1 MAVEWKATCGTV
13 NESIKCKRADFD
25 DVKKAYD
32 TINMANPN
40 DMNLQET
47 FRKAIVD
54 NGEWRGKSSKV
65 AEQKAQDIITQIQD
79 KRYDDSVWQ
88 RYALVGGTPLKEYI
102 NYKNFFNIS
111 YEKPYPNYSNTCALQ
126 VSYALNYGKMPLH
139 TLIKER
145 EYNALYDTNREYL
158 YILGADYIGRFL
170 NDKWGSPEISGT
182 LNTNVDRQTMLI
194 KLKGQKGIATMRG
207 NHFINNT
214 LVKSFSHTTLWNL
227 DEFVDVQNKTNINFL
242 DEELQRQLF
251 HNTEFYLAQT
261 FSFWELL

>member
-1 MAVEWKATCGTV
+1 MAVEWQATCGTASA
-13 NESIKCKRADFD
+13 SIKCKRPDFD
-25 DVKKAYD
+25 DVKRAYD

-47 FRKAIVD
+47 FRKAIID
-54 NGEWRGKSSKV
+54 NGVWRGISSKV
-65 AEQKAQDIITQIQD
+65 AEQKAQEILIQIQNGDYND
-79 KRYDDSVWQ
+79 KVWQ
-88 RYALVGGTPLKEYI
+88 RYALVGGTPLSEYI
-102 NYKNFFNIS
+102 NYKNFFNIP
-111 YEKPYPNYSNTCALQ
+111 YKRPYPNYSNTCALQ

-207 NHFINNT
+207 NHFVNNT
-214 LVKSFSHTTLWNL
+214 LVGSFSHATLWNL

-242 DEELQRQLF
+242 DEESQRKRF

>member
-13 NESIKCKRADFD
+13 NESIKCKRPDFD
-25 DVKKAYD
+25 DVKRAYD

-145 EYNALYDTNREYL
+145 EYNSLYDTNKKHL
-158 YILGADYIGRFL
+158 YILGADYIGTFL
-170 NDKWGSPEISGT
+170 KDKWGDPEISGT
-182 LNTNVDRQTMLI
+182 LNTNADRQAMLT
-194 KLKGQKGIATMRG
+194 KLKGQKGIATMKG
-207 NHFINNT
+207 KHFINNV
-214 LVKSFSHTTLWNL
+214 LVGKFSHATLWNQN
-227 DEFVDVQNKTNINFL
+227 EFVDVQNGTNINFL
-242 DEELQRQLF
+242 DEESQRKLF
-251 HNTEFYLAQT
+251 HNTEFYLTQT
-261 FSFWELL
+261 FNFWELL

>member
-25 DVKKAYD
+25 DVKRAYD

-88 RYALVGGTPLKEYI
+88 RYALVGGTPLR
-102 NYKNFFNIS
+102 N
-111 YEKPYPNYSNTCALQ
+111 
-126 VSYALNYGKMPLH
+126 
-139 TLIKER
+139 TLI
-145 EYNALYDTNREYL
+145 
-158 YILGADYIGRFL
+158 
-170 NDKWGSPEISGT
+170 
-182 LNTNVDRQTMLI
+182 I
-194 KLKGQKGIATMRG
+194 KTS
-207 NHFINNT
+207 
-214 LVKSFSHTTLWNL
+214 LVKVPIMQIIAIPVLC
-227 DEFVDVQNKTNINFL
+227 K
-242 DEELQRQLF
+242 
-251 HNTEFYLAQT
+251 
-261 FSFWELL
+261 

>member
-13 NESIKCKRADFD
+13 NESIKCKRANFD
-25 DVKKAYD
+25 DVKRAYD
-32 TINMANPN
+32 TINMASPN

-47 FRKAIVD
+47 FRQAIID
-54 NGEWRGKSSKV
+54 NGKWRGKSSKI
-65 AEQKAQDIITQIQD
+65 AEQKAQEILIQIQNGD
-79 KRYDDSVWQ
+79 YDDKVWQ
-88 RYALVGGTPLKEYI
+88 RYALVGGTPLSEYI
-102 NYKNFFNIS
+102 NYKNFFNIP
-111 YEKPYPNYSNTCALQ
+111 YKRPYPNYSNTCALQ

-170 NDKWGSPEISGT
+170 QDKWGKAEISQT
-182 LNTNVDRQTMLI
+182 LHNNIDRQTMLI

-214 LVKSFSHTTLWNL
+214 LVGSFSHATLWNEK
-227 DEFVDVQNKTNINFL
+227 EFVDVQNKTNDNWL
-242 DEELQRQLF
+242 LELIGYDKENNLHIYRS
-251 HNTEFYLAQT
+251 QT
-261 FSFWELL
+261 FNFWELL

>member
-32 TINMANPN
+32 IINMANPN

-47 FRKAIVD
+47 FRKAIID
-54 NGEWRGKSSKV
+54 
-65 AEQKAQDIITQIQD
+65 
-79 KRYDDSVWQ
+79 
-88 RYALVGGTPLKEYI
+88 GTPLSEYI
-102 NYKNFFNIS
+102 NYKNFFNIP
-111 YEKPYPNYSNTCALQ
+111 YKRPYPNYSNTCALQ

-170 NDKWGSPEISGT
+170 QDKWGKAEISQT
-182 LNTNVDRQTMLI
+182 LHNNIDRQTMLI

-214 LVKSFSHTTLWNL
+214 LVGSFSHATLWNEK
-227 DEFVDVQNKTNINFL
+227 EFVDVQNKTNDNWL
-242 DEELQRQLF
+242 LELIGYDKENNLHIYRS
-251 HNTEFYLAQT
+251 QT
-261 FSFWELL
+261 FNFWELL